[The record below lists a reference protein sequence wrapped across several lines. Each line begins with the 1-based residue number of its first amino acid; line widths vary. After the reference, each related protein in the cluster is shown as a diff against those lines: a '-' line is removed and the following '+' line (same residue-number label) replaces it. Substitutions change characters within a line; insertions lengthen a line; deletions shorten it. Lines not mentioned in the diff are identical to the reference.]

1 MHMSNVFMSYLA
13 VGVAKSQCSSLSDG
27 ESFEGYG
34 ENEYSNRLC
43 EVEGGGGSS
52 SSSQG
57 NGNGNNSGNNNNA
70 NSNGNNNNNS
80 VHIHSGHSNDGNN
93 NLNDTAGIELEL
105 APHVVSS
112 SPKK

>member
-1 MHMSNVFMSYLA
+1 MSYLA

-27 ESFEGYG
+27 ESYEGYG

-43 EVEGGGGSS
+43 DVGGGGST
-52 SSSQG
+52 QG
-57 NGNGNNSGNNNNA
+57 AHNSNNHN
-70 NSNGNNNNNS
+70 NSNGNSNTTPNNNNNHNNS
-80 VHIHSGHSNDGNN
+80 MHSLGHSLGHSNDGNN
-93 NLNDTAGIELEL
+93 NLNDTAGIELDL

>member
-57 NGNGNNSGNNNNA
+57 NGNNSGNNNNA

>member
-1 MHMSNVFMSYLA
+1 MSYICVSYLA

-43 EVEGGGGSS
+43 DVEGGEGGSS
-52 SSSQG
+52 RQ
-57 NGNGNNSGNNNNA
+57 GNGNNSGSNNIA
-70 NSNGNNNNNS
+70 NSNSSNNNNNNS
-80 VHIHSGHSNDGNN
+80 VHSHSGHSNDGNN
-93 NLNDTAGIELEL
+93 NLNDTAGIELDL